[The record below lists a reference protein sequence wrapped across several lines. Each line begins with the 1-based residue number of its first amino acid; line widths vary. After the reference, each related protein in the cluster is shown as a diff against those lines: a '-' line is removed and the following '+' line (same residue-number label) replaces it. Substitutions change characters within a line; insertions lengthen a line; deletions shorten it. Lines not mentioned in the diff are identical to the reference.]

1 MLVVALFASVLGAG
15 IEGLRLKRN
24 RDQFVARANENASL
38 AVMYRD
44 AEKTRR
50 DRAEQYES
58 LHAITLSTLDMPLQ
72 ERPLLGRR
80 HEEINKRIAEMREGL
95 KAQSETEKLK
105 AAEAR
110 SQAAKFAY
118 YAEYHDVLK
127 EKYLQAS
134 DRPWRSVLPDPP
146 PPEPNQR
153 AAYWERREDY
163 HRAQAAY
170 EEALRD
176 EPENANPLNNL
187 AWILSTCADA
197 SLRDGKRAVELATH
211 ACELTGRKNAWLLD
225 TLAAAFA
232 ETGDFKAAVETQ
244 REALK
249 LLGKQ
254 AAIEKEF
261 RDRLES
267 YEAKRPFRVK
277 GKNGI
282 PTSDRVP
289 VSSLAPRENV
299 LSRSAMRHRFGRY
312 SFALCCRVP
321 GAYRCG

>member
-1 MLVVALFASVLGAG
+1 MLVVALFGSVLGAG

-38 AVMYRD
+38 EVMYRN
-44 AEKTRR
+44 AEKTSR
-50 DRAEQYES
+50 DSAEQYES
-58 LHAITLSTLDMPLQ
+58 LHAMTLSLLDMSPQ

-80 HEEINKRIAEMREGL
+80 DEEINKRRTERRDRF
-95 KAQSETEKLK
+95 KAQSDKEKLQ

-118 YAEYHDVLK
+118 YAAYYDALK

-232 ETGDFKAAVETQ
+232 EAGDFKAAVETQ
-244 REALK
+244 REAMA
-249 LLGKQ
+249 LLPKGDPS
-254 AAIEKEF
+254 ETSY
-261 RDRLES
+261 RDRLEG
-267 YEAKRPFRVK
+267 YESQKPFRMEVK
-277 GKNGI
+277 KG
-282 PTSDRVP
+282 D
-289 VSSLAPRENV
+289 
-299 LSRSAMRHRFGRY
+299 
-312 SFALCCRVP
+312 
-321 GAYRCG
+321 